1 MQTTESNLLLTA
13 LRRAVAVVE
22 FAAAGLFLLL
32 ALDGFTT
39 GEVGGGCAGSLADG
53 IMKMFALP
61 SLLISFGVGLVAF
74 KGWRGGGRR
83 WWTWQC
89 LMLLWVVVAPIASL
103 ILLASLSG

>member
-1 MQTTESNLLLTA
+1 MQTTESNPLLKA
-13 LRRAVAVVE
+13 LRRTLAVVE

-39 GEVGGGCAGSLADG
+39 EVGGGCAGLADG
-53 IMKMFALP
+53 IMKAFALP
-61 SLLISFGVGLVAF
+61 SLLIGVGVAVVAF
-74 KGWRGGGRR
+74 KGWRSGRR

-103 ILLASLSG
+103 ILLSGLSG